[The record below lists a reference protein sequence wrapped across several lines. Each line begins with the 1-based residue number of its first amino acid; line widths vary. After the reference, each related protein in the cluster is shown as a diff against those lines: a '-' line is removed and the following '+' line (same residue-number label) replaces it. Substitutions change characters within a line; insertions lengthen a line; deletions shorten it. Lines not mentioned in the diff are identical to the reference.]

1 MRAYAI
7 QTASV
12 EPFTETATTPG
23 VAPGGQDPHNPPMT
37 QPDRLSKLLIMLD
50 ADPGDA
56 FCLYG
61 IAQEHAGNGE
71 HETALEWY
79 AKAAVAAPDDGYV
92 HFHRARSL
100 EDLGRVDE
108 AITAVRDGLAA
119 AERSGDAHAQSELNG
134 LLESLST

>member
-1 MRAYAI
+1 
-7 QTASV
+7 
-12 EPFTETATTPG
+12 
-23 VAPGGQDPHNPPMT
+23 MT
-37 QPDRLSKLLIMLD
+37 QPDRLSKLLSMLE

-119 AERSGDAHAQSELNG
+119 AGRSGDAHAQSELNG